1 MIYFIIIG
9 LLLLGSF
16 RYDKSTTINKGSIYY
31 WICCCVIILTFG
43 LRYRVGGD
51 TLNYLWRYELISP
64 LSQLT
69 FGQLFLL
76 DTEPGFGFLLSFFKQ
91 FTDDFYCVQ
100 LTESLFVNVVWFK
113 LIKDQVE
120 NKFFAAFLFFIM
132 HSFYFNTEIMRE
144 AIAVGFFTIAYLQ
157 LRKGKTARF
166 YLWMIPSVLFHYSA
180 FFMLVVPLINKRVKN
195 GKQVVILIIAL
206 YLLTSVFPAIFPYFG
221 GYLGT
226 KIANNESY
234 AFTIWGIL
242 AAAIKYV
249 IYPAFLL
256 RLYRLYVDSSDDSN
270 EVRLLYTAMIFGSLS
285 LGEYSIL
292 MRLSNYMQ
300 PFLLVILARVLRKLS
315 FGNSTQA
322 IYLVAI
328 VGLLWINNLGFYFKD
343 ESKYVRDARY
353 YCIWYPYY
361 SIFNEQ
367 EDQTREIFVR
377 GQFDNLNDKR

>member
-1 MIYFIIIG
+1 MLLWGAFLYDNRTSDSQGNVFYWFCCII
-9 LLLLGSF
+9 
-16 RYDKSTTINKGSIYY
+16 
-31 WICCCVIILTFG
+31 IILTFG

-51 TLNYLWRYELISP
+51 TLNYLWKYELISP
-64 LSQLT
+64 LSQLS
-69 FGQLFLL
+69 FAQLFLL
-76 DTEPGFGFLLSFFKQ
+76 ETEPGFGFLLSFFKQ

-100 LTESLFVNVVWFK
+100 LTESFFVNVVWFK
-113 LIKDQVE
+113 LIENQVQ

-157 LRKGKTARF
+157 LRKGNIAKF
-166 YLWMIPSVLFHYSA
+166 YLWMIPSLLFHYSA
-180 FFMLVVPLINKRVKN
+180 FFMLVVPLFNEKVKN
-195 GKQVVILIIAL
+195 RKQVILLIISL
-206 YLLTSVFPAIFPYFG
+206 YFLTGVIPVLFPYFD

-234 AFTIWGIL
+234 AFTVWGII

-256 RLYRLYVDSSDDSN
+256 GLYKHYVNTSDDSD
-270 EVRLLYTAMIFGSLS
+270 EVKLLYTAMIFGSLS

-300 PFLLVILARVLRKLS
+300 PFLLIILVRILRKLS

-322 IYLVAI
+322 IYLLAI

-343 ESKYVRDARY
+343 ESKYVKGARY
-353 YCIWYPYY
+353 YCRWYPYY
-361 SIFNEQ
+361 SIFDEH
-367 EDQTREIFVR
+367 EDPTREIFVR